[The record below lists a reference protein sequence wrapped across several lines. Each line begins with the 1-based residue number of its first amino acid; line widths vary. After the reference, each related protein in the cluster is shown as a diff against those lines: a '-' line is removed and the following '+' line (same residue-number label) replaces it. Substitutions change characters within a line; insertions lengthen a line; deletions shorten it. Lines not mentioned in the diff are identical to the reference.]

1 MTAKRNIRCWSVKSL
16 GAQGA
21 LKFGSWAQMLDHL
34 AVFKSS
40 IPQYFSIT
48 IMNTHGRHQKT
59 RNGPGMGR
67 TSRRNCDALYW
78 EELATQASYGR
89 ISQERVWANVSYL
102 FGRMRRKHV
111 WCTILLCTI
120 LIETFQRQPVPLQ
133 IQDLETEEAPKAKG
147 DTSGGSHG
155 AANRVVSMS
164 RDDFSWSVC

>member
-40 IPQYFSIT
+40 IPQYFSIA
-48 IMNTHGRHQKT
+48 IMITHGRHQKT
-59 RNGPGMGR
+59 RYGPGMGR

-102 FGRMRRKHV
+102 FGCMRRKHV
-111 WCTILLCTI
+111 WCTYN
-120 LIETFQRQPVPLQ
+120 
-133 IQDLETEEAPKAKG
+133 
-147 DTSGGSHG
+147 TSLH
-155 AANRVVSMS
+155 NTDR
-164 RDDFSWSVC
+164 DFSAPASTAPDSRSGDWRSSESQGRDLRGKSRRSQLRG